1 MDKWLVLQ
9 ATSPQAGAL
18 ARVQALAG
26 DPAFPWK
33 NPNRF
38 RSLIGAFATA
48 NPVRFHA
55 AGGAGYAFF
64 ADWILKMDAV
74 NPQTAARC
82 AGAFETWRRYD
93 DARQA
98 RVRGEL
104 ERIMASP
111 ALSRDLGEIAGRVLK
126 A

>member
-1 MDKWLVLQ
+1 
-9 ATSPQAGAL
+9 
-18 ARVQALAG
+18 

-38 RSLIGAFATA
+38 RSLIGAFAAA

-55 AGGAGYAFF
+55 ADGSGYRFY

-93 DARQA
+93 NARQIL
-98 RVRGEL
+98 VQEQL
-104 ERIMASP
+104 DRILAAP
-111 ALSRDLGEIAGRVLK
+111 TLSRDLGEIAGRILR